1 MLRILQQTHTTR
13 AYVPLTTS
21 SGTRR
26 RDQIGWM
33 RVRKRILLWSVRWSR
48 RSPRPHRCRRRQPQ
62 FAWTLWSVSRRRLQ
76 KCYPRPLWIQLGNP
90 MLQLR
95 LLGGW
100 HAGPQSGVRIA
111 SSIPMVSVSGHWR
124 TSSSTKPPLRAP
136 YPLISMQSRSVKVRA
151 VLCVARS
158 FPRLRPR
165 VQSRAC
171 LTQVTVHRRKR
182 SISHGLQ
189 SILMSYP
196 WSTTSQR
203 VIASTS

>member
-1 MLRILQQTHTTR
+1 MLRILQQTRTTR

-48 RSPRPHRCRRRQPQ
+48 RSSRPHRCRRRQPQ
-62 FAWTLWSVSRRRLQ
+62 FALTLWSVSRRRLQ
-76 KCYPRPLWIQLGNP
+76 KCYPRPLWTQLGNP

-100 HAGPQSGVRIA
+100 HAGPQSGGLIA
-111 SSIPMVSVSGHWR
+111 SSTPMVSVSGHWR
-124 TSSSTKPPLRAP
+124 TPSSTKPPLRVP
-136 YPLISMQSRSVKVRA
+136 YPLISMQSRSGKVRA

-189 SILMSYP
+189 STLTLYP
-196 WSTTSQR
+196 
-203 VIASTS
+203 